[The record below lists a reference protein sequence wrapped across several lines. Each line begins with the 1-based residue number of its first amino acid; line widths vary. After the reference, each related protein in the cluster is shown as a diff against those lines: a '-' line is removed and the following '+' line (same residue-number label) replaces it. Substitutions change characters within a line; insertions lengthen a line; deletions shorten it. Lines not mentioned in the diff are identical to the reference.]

1 MNKILILQDCEPL
14 QMHLKKL
21 FRTALFAA
29 VSVTLVIGTTGCG
42 RKGAL
47 TLPKQAQAITLNPSV

>member
-1 MNKILILQDCEPL
+1 
-14 QMHLKKL
+14 MHLKKL